1 MEITIIQKRLA
12 KALSIMS
19 RVALNSR
26 TGLPILNNVLLRAE
40 GNQLTLTA
48 TNLELATVSYLTAKV
63 EKEGTIT
70 VPARLMA
77 EFVANLPKD
86 DDVNISTKDGKM
98 TVSAGKYKSTINGIA
113 ADDFPELPKIDEKKA
128 VQFRVGV
135 DVLKE
140 SINEVSVA
148 ASNDMTRPAL
158 TGVYFNTFDGALY
171 MAATDGYRL
180 TDKRFIDEVKSEV
193 KAIVPASALQEVLRS
208 ISDDVEEV
216 EIMFDET
223 QVRFLI
229 GDVEVMSKLIDGS
242 FPDYRQLIPKNTEI
256 EVEVDRNELLRMVKV
271 AALFA
276 RDSGGS
282 VVCETKSA
290 EGVFSVGAVASELGE
305 NKTDLKVEVDS
316 DGKVTVNSRFLMDAL
331 NVLLVDKIRF
341 GFSGKLT
348 PVVLRGVGSD
358 NYTHLVMPL
367 RGQ

>member
-171 MAATDGYRL
+171 MAATDGYR
-180 TDKRFIDEVKSEV
+180 DEVKSEV

-216 EIMFDET
+216 EMMFDET